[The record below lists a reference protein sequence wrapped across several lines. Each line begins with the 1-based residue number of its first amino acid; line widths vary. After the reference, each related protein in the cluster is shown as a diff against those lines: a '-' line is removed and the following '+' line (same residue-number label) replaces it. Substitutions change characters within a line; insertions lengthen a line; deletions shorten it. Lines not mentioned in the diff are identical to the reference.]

1 MKCVP
6 MKQCGEGGR
15 NGRRGKR
22 VVCQVNFISN
32 VRDCKLG
39 KVDLGIGQ

>member
-1 MKCVP
+1 MCPNEAVW
-6 MKQCGEGGR
+6 GGR
-15 NGRRGKR
+15 EDGGRGKR

-32 VRDCKLG
+32 VRDYKLG